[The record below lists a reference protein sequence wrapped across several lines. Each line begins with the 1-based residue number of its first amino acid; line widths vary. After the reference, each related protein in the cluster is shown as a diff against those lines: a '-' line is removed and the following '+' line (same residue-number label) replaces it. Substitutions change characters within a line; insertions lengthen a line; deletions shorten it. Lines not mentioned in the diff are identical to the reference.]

1 MTRTNRMRT
10 THKTLAAV
18 CATYLQQ
25 TVLKH
30 NGSPKPEFLK
40 LGSVEPQCSVKV
52 CQGSEIRKCVMEKEF
67 IEGPKFVCTN

>member
-10 THKTLAAV
+10 TRKTLAAL

-25 TVLKH
+25 PVLKH
-30 NGSPKPEFLK
+30 RGSPKPEFLK

-52 CQGSEIRKCVMEKEF
+52 CQWFRDTKMRNGERVYWRS
-67 IEGPKFVCTN
+67 